1 MLMVGG
7 RTPLPPTEREA
18 VLLAEPVPASFEDTV
33 LVWLLSVPTV
43 LLVTLMPIWHDA
55 PAASV
60 TFDTFIEVEPDPV
73 PPSVAPQA
81 LFGAFHT
88 TERPPVSVSE
98 KAIPDSEDE
107 PLGLLML
114 NTRVAVPPDAIEVG
128 LNDTVTT
135 GDNGAPPGTV

>member
-18 VLLAEPVPASFEDTV
+18 VLLAEPVPASFEATV
-33 LVWLLSVPTV
+33 PVWLLTVPTV
-43 LLVTLMPIWHDA
+43 LLVTLMPIWQDV

-60 TFDTFIEVEPDPV
+60 TLDTFMEVEPDPV

-81 LFGAFHT
+81 LFGAFPT
-88 TERPPVSVSE
+88 TERPPVRVSE
-98 KAIPDSEDE
+98 KAIPDSEVE
-107 PLGLLML
+107 PLGLLIL
-114 NTRVAVPPDAIEVG
+114 KTRVALPPGAIEVG

-135 GDNGAPPGTV
+135 GEEVDPPDVE